1 MNENQFRE
9 FLNANNANLKNISIR
24 TIRPDPFSSA
34 DGQEWMIWRKN
45 YEEMV
50 DLNGWD
56 KQEHRE
62 RSKREALCKIT
73 GEAKRRILNLTS
85 NGAGETLTAF
95 LNRIQSHYL
104 TPAASEQAKSEYDA
118 CVQLPNEDI
127 LTYQSRMRQIY
138 IRAHPANAA
147 TLEDDSQLRR
157 KFIMGLLNPVIKTYV
172 FDQRPATYAAA
183 GEHAMNKAA
192 TEATVGGA
200 PVPGGQINHFGG
212 MNFVNDGSSTPSTSQ
227 ANKNLRR
234 NGPAGSRN
242 SGPSSAPL
250 CWTCGQPGH
259 LAREC
264 DRVDSNAMVDS
275 IRRGR
280 GRGRRGGGGRGAPRR
295 GRGRG
300 SAAGAGRGRRRILN
314 IEGPEQ
320 QGDEYADIVD
330 ELARDIDEEY
340 EEAGNY

>member
-1 MNENQFRE
+1 MNEDQFRE
-9 FLNANNANLKNISIR
+9 FLNANNTNLKNLSIR

-34 DGQEWMIWRKN
+34 DGQEWLIWRKN

-50 DLNGWD
+50 SLNKWD
-56 KQEHRE
+56 NQEHRE
-62 RSKREALCKIT
+62 RSKKEAFCKIT

-85 NGAGETLTAF
+85 NGEQETLAAF
-95 LNRIQSHYL
+95 LDRIQSRYL

-138 IRAHPANAA
+138 IRAHPDNAA

-183 GEHAMNKAA
+183 GEAAMNKAA

-200 PVPGGQINHFGG
+200 PVPGGQINSFGG
-212 MNFVNDGSSTPSTSQ
+212 MNAVQDGSSTPSTSQ
-227 ANKNLRR
+227 ANRNLRR
-234 NGPAGSRN
+234 NGPSGSA
-242 SGPSSAPL
+242 PASAPL

-264 DRVDSNAMVDS
+264 DRVDSNAMVDTM
-275 IRRGR
+275 RRGR

-300 SAAGAGRGRRRILN
+300 SATAPGRGRRRLNN

-320 QGDEYADIVD
+320 HDDEYADIVD

-340 EEAGNY
+340 EETGNY